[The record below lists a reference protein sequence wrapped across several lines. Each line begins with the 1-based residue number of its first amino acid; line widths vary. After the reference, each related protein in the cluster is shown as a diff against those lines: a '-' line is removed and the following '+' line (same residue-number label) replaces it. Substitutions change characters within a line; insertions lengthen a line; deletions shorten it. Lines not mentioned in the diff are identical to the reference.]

1 MWGLEIKQ
9 ADCLLKF
16 QKEAEK
22 FSHFYLPLVSLLSF
36 AISYKNQILK
46 SAYKALSEKVPL
58 KIT

>member
-9 ADCLLKF
+9 ADCLLQF

-22 FSHFYLPLVSLLSF
+22 FFHFCLSYLFCPFPSL
-36 AISYKNQILK
+36 INKDQVLK
-46 SAYKALSEKVPL
+46 SGYEALDKVPL